1 MASPTKVDYLSE
13 VLKQMQAKKTVKPD
27 DAAKAL
33 TQYHKIQEQ
42 VRALKEEIQI
52 FKDTQSKMVRT
63 WVTRVLDILK
73 VYMTTGSFVFCGRIM
88 YISCSKC
95 FFLVWRSIEF
105 CKRT

>member
-63 WVTRVLDILK
+63 FVIRNIRILK
-73 VYMTTGSFVFCGRIM
+73 CYESTISTFEYLHKQIM
-88 YISCSKC
+88 HI
-95 FFLVWRSIEF
+95 F
-105 CKRT
+105 

>member
-63 WVTRVLDILK
+63 WVTRVLDIKSLYDYWFICFLWK
-73 VYMTTGSFVFCGRIM
+73 NNVHKLFKM
-88 YISCSKC
+88 
-95 FFLVWRSIEF
+95 FFLVWSSIEF
-105 CKRT
+105 CKLT

>member
-1 MASPTKVDYLSE
+1 MASPTKVDNLSE

-63 WVTRVLDILK
+63 FVL
-73 VYMTTGSFVFCGRIM
+73 RIDHF
-88 YISCSKC
+88 YIRI
-95 FFLVWRSIEF
+95 FAQADHAYLLSI
-105 CKRT
+105 